1 MVRRR
6 RIYVAAVALAVAA
19 ATAAML
25 TRVVHGGANRVR
37 IGTGRVSVLAR
48 TARTADALPDYVL
61 ALPFAA
67 HNFASPDGRG
77 SRLVATDGA
86 TTIFAVPGTGR
97 LLCVVEVD
105 QTAETAGG
113 ACAER
118 GVLLTG
124 SIWTAEVRE
133 DGTKDVVGLVG
144 DGHTYAAANGR
155 RVAVR
160 NNAFVLH
167 DVTGEEVE
175 VGSPDATQTISLGD

>member
-19 ATAAML
+19 AAAAVL
-25 TRVVHGGANRVR
+25 TRVVHGGADRVR
-37 IGTGRVSVLAR
+37 IGTGRVSALAR
-48 TARTADALPDYVL
+48 TARTADALPDSVL

-67 HNFASPDGRG
+67 HNFATADGRG
-77 SRLVATDGA
+77 SRLVATDGP
-86 TTIFAVPGTGR
+86 TKIFAVPGKGR

-105 QTAETAGG
+105 QAADTAGG

-118 GVLLTG
+118 DVLLTG
-124 SIWTAEVRE
+124 SIWTADVRE

-155 RVAVR
+155 RVAVQ
-160 NNAFVLH
+160 NNAFVIH
-167 DVTGEEVE
+167 DVTGDEVE
-175 VGSPDATQTISLGD
+175 VGSQDAAQTISLGD